1 MAGNAHLESLESLK
15 QLSIVLKKMRE
26 RTAREL
32 EATQIELHRLHSWLE
47 ESAPAYW
54 EEQFKLAKRR
64 WVDARQVLSDC
75 ESKVREDEQR
85 SCTEPRKRMER
96 ASERLAFCERKL
108 RILKQCRSEWEQ
120 EVDRVR
126 PRIASLNELVETS
139 FPLAIAKLQSHID
152 VLSLYSG

>member
-1 MAGNAHLESLESLK
+1 VAGNAHLESLESLK
-15 QLSIVLKKMRE
+15 QLSIVLQKMRE
-26 RTAREL
+26 RAAREL
-32 EATQIELHRLHSWLE
+32 EATQIELQRLHNWLE

-54 EEQFKLAKRR
+54 EEQFKIAKRR

-96 ASERLAFCERKL
+96 ASERLTFCERKL
-108 RILKQCRSEWEQ
+108 RILKQCRSEWAQ

-152 VLSLYSG
+152 LLSIYSG